1 MAARMIAA
9 ALLAFAG
16 ATAGAISA
24 AATEPPTK
32 TITVKI
38 TSGPEGTV
46 TTPTVSLSFIAE
58 GLSEPGTIFHCGE
71 TPLTLHECTSP
82 HTYGPL
88 ASGTHTFYVEATNK
102 AANAYS
108 AFASRTFTVAAA
120 AVAPGDGSSGG
131 SGAPPVNTPP
141 LARPTTPALSRFT
154 QSAPRWREG
163 SAPTRI
169 SSAMPKGTTFSF
181 TLNEAAIAHLTFTQ
195 ALSGR
200 SVAGHCVAQT
210 RQNRTK
216 RSCRRTKGAGT
227 LTLTAPA
234 GADHVRFEGRLSSSR
249 RLKPGRYTVA
259 LSATAAGLTSAAR
272 SLSFTI
278 VG

>member
-16 ATAGAISA
+16 ATAAASPA

-32 TITVKI
+32 TLTVKI

-46 TTPTVSLSFIAE
+46 TTPTVSFSFIAE
-58 GLSEPGTIFHCGE
+58 GTAEPGTIFHCGE
-71 TPLTLHECTSP
+71 TPLTLSECTSP
-82 HTYGPL
+82 HVEGPL
-88 ASGTHTFYVEATNK
+88 APGTHTFYVEATNK

-108 AFASRTFTVAAA
+108 AFASRTFTVAPA
-120 AVAPGDGSSGG
+120 AVAPGG
-131 SGAPPVNTPP
+131 GAPPVNTGPPSLKP
-141 LARPTTPALSRFT
+141 LAPTLSRFT

-163 SAPTRI
+163 SALARI
-169 SSAMPKGTTFSF
+169 SSAMPRGTNFGF
-181 TLNEAAIAHLTFTQ
+181 TLNEAAVAHLSFTR

-210 RQNRTK
+210 SHNRTK
-216 RSCRRTKGAGT
+216 RSCRRTKSAGT
-227 LTLTAPA
+227 LTLSAPA
-234 GADHVRFEGRLSSSR
+234 GADRVRFEGRLSSSR
-249 RLKPGRYTVA
+249 KLKPGRYTVA
-259 LSATAAGLTSAAR
+259 LSATAAGLTSAPR

-278 VG
+278 VS